1 MWNSP
6 KTTTQNHQ
14 AKFQQKF
21 SEDKK
26 ISSVHQSNFD
36 QQITKNGINQNNIS
50 DQNLIKNA
58 EIIFE
63 NNDSIPK
70 LSRQTN
76 IKKTKSPKTI
86 QHHQIKFQQKQ
97 KVPTIH
103 QSKFD
108 QQITKNG
115 ISNQNDISDH
125 EKSIKNAEII
135 FENDAD
141 SMPKSSKPT
150 ILKKTK
156 SLIENLENKDL
167 DLSSRKTFLAM
178 KRKLILKRIE
188 SEIKVNEAQ
197 ISIHQKTEEVQDA
210 ILKNE
215 LLKMQTLQEK
225 MLNRPKKQ
233 FQKKQEKMCE

>member
-6 KTTTQNHQ
+6 KTTIQNHQ

-26 ISSVHQSNFD
+26 ISSIHQSNFD
-36 QQITKNGINQNNIS
+36 QQITKNGINQNDIIS
-50 DQNLIKNA
+50 NENLIKNA

-86 QHHQIKFQQKQ
+86 QHNQIKFQQKH
-97 KVPTIH
+97 KVPSSI
-103 QSKFD
+103 
-108 QQITKNG
+108 QITKNEN
-115 ISNQNDISDH
+115 SNQNDISDH
-125 EKSIKNAEII
+125 ENSIKNAEII

-150 ILKKTK
+150 NIKKTK

-197 ISIHQKTEEVQDA
+197 IRIHQKTEEVQDA

-225 MLNRPKKQ
+225 MMNRPKRQ
-233 FQKKQEKMCE
+233 LQKKQEKICE

>member
-26 ISSVHQSNFD
+26 ISSLHQSNFD

-50 DQNLIKNA
+50 DENLIKNA

-115 ISNQNDISDH
+115 ISNWSGL
-125 EKSIKNAEII
+125 ETRI
-135 FENDAD
+135 FHSYLCERFRGYSSLLFRHLCLSLCLHLWCSAD
-141 SMPKSSKPT
+141 S
-150 ILKKTK
+150 
-156 SLIENLENKDL
+156 
-167 DLSSRKTFLAM
+167 
-178 KRKLILKRIE
+178 
-188 SEIKVNEAQ
+188 
-197 ISIHQKTEEVQDA
+197 
-210 ILKNE
+210 
-215 LLKMQTLQEK
+215 
-225 MLNRPKKQ
+225 
-233 FQKKQEKMCE
+233 